1 MNKATFLRQLRVK
14 LYGIPSEEIKEQI
27 SFYSEIIDD
36 KIEEGISEEDAVKEL
51 GDINKL
57 AEQISGERTERTK
70 KEKSP
75 HSAGSIILICLGAPI
90 WIALAAAALS
100 VVISLIASLWAVII
114 SLYAADLAFAVAGIG
129 GFLISV
135 ITIFNGSVASGFLI
149 MSASL
154 VASGLAY
161 PVFLG
166 VKALTVWVA
175 KLTSWLFIITIRI
188 FRKEKE

>member
-1 MNKATFLRQLRVK
+1 MNKATFLRKLRVK
-14 LYGIPSEEIKEQI
+14 LYGIPNEEIKERI

-36 KIEEGISEEDAVKEL
+36 KIEEGLSEDDAVKEL

-57 AEQISGERTERTK
+57 AEQISGERTERSK

-75 HSAGSIILICLGAPI
+75 RGAGSIILICLGAPI
-90 WIALAAAALS
+90 WIALAAAAFA
-100 VVISLIASLWAVII
+100 VMISLIASLWAVII

-135 ITIFNGSVASGFLI
+135 ITILGGSVAPGFLI
-149 MSASL
+149 MSSAL

-166 VKALTVWVA
+166 VKALTVWSA
-175 KLTSWLFIITIRI
+175 KLTSWTFIITVRI
-188 FRKEKE
+188 FKKEKK